1 MVPNFISL
9 QPDEIAI
16 PASDTQTLTAGA
28 ATFSLGVTPP
38 GTRAIVGVQTTD
50 IIATSHAIHEDGQQ
64 VPKGRSPI
72 GSGLLIGPAYGD
84 IVPCRIPCGGG
95 RERRRGMSGI
105 APGFQFSLLSSIH
118 SYSGRFGH

>member
-84 IVPCRIPCGGG
+84 IVPCRIPCGERATLTDALTGG
-95 RERRRGMSGI
+95 TGT
-105 APGFQFSLLSSIH
+105 SSITVVVWLAVKAACCA
-118 SYSGRFGH
+118 